1 MSAAKAVM
9 TARAAGIQLGVDGN
23 DLVLEATTAPLSEML
38 DLLRIHKAEILAF
51 LRLGHDGCPGRG
63 RQAFFAECLGKAEFA
78 GVLSRLELE
87 KRAFE
92 WCVIEWLN
100 QHCEPS
106 DPAQCAWCK
115 QPDQPTH
122 VVVPFGTNLHG
133 HTWLHPECWREWH
146 KLRRE
151 TATQALLA
159 KEIHGPYVELREPEV
174 QMPRADS
181 EMAAAGD
188 FTARGLS
195 HINVGQFPVSA
206 PPWLQRLRNKAV
218 ETAQ

>member
-51 LRLGHDGCPGRG
+51 LRLGHDGA
-63 RQAFFAECLGKAEFA
+63 QSLSKAEI
-78 GVLSRLELE
+78 ST
-87 KRAFE
+87 FE
-92 WCVIEWLN
+92 NRVIDWLD
-100 QHCEPS
+100 QHREPS
-106 DPAQCAWCK
+106 DPERCTWCRH
-115 QPDQPTH
+115 PDLPEH
-122 VVVPFGTNLHG
+122 IIVPFGSNLHG

-195 HINVGQFPVSA
+195 QDQRRPISRQR
-206 PPWLQRLRNKAV
+206 PPRRQRLRRKAV